1 MSVTPEAL
9 LTAPAL
15 LRAALGDR
23 LLAGVPLAPYT
34 TFRIGGPADLFFEAR
49 SADDLAHSVTAAREA
64 GVPYV
69 VLGLGAN
76 VLVGDLGFRGLVVR
90 NAARHVRVDRATLR
104 LHAESG
110 AVVYPDVI
118 DAAVEAGLSGLEHY
132 VGIPSTVGGALWQNL
147 HFLSPDRSRTM
158 FIEEVVEAAELLTEE
173 GARRTVGLDYFDFG
187 YDYSTLHVRRDL
199 VLSATFRLRP
209 GDVARMRAVM
219 AANLAWRRERHPPL
233 DTEPSAG
240 SIFKK
245 IEGIGAGRLIDGAGL
260 KGFRVGGAEITHR
273 HANIVV
279 NRGGATAADVQG
291 LIRHVQRVV
300 ERETGYR
307 LEPEIGMVGA
317 FATPTPT
324 D

>member
-1 MSVTPEAL
+1 MLAPPA
-9 LTAPAL
+9 APAPPSL
-15 LRAALGDR
+15 AATLGGR
-23 LLAGVPLAPYT
+23 LLEGVPLAPYT

-49 SADDLAHSVTAAREA
+49 TADDLAAAVTAARAE

-90 NAARHVRVDRATLR
+90 NAARHVRVDRDGLR

-110 AVVYPDVI
+110 AVVYPDLI

-158 FIEEVVEAAELLTEE
+158 FIEEVVESADLLTEE
-173 GARRTVGLDYFDFG
+173 GERKTVGLDYFDFG

-199 VLSATFRLRP
+199 VLTATFRLRP
-209 GDVARMRAVM
+209 GDVPRMRDVM
-219 AANLAWRRERHPPL
+219 AANLGWRRERHPPL

-291 LIRHVQRVV
+291 LIRYVQAVV
-300 ERETGYR
+300 ERETSYR
-307 LEPEIGMVGA
+307 LETEIGMIGD
-317 FATPTPT
+317 FAEPTAVPA
-324 D
+324 